1 MVASSEDGSTV
12 EQDAIAL
19 KHPSPIYV
27 LDGSLYRDDEAS
39 LWKKITISLLG
50 KLLLFNHLW
59 QLLCQ
64 KLLVQLNW
72 LSNFICLIL
81 LYDSSRNDNPFV

>member
-39 LWKKITISLLG
+39 PMKKIMISLLSS
-50 KLLLFNHLW
+50 
-59 QLLCQ
+59 
-64 KLLVQLNW
+64 LNATV
-72 LSNFICLIL
+72 LPQSIGAMKPYLRQFI
-81 LYDSSRNDNPFV
+81 DV

>member
-39 LWKKITISLLG
+39 PMKKIMISLLS
-50 KLLLFNHLW
+50 KLLLLNHLW

-64 KLLVQLNW
+64 KLLVQLN
-72 LSNFICLIL
+72 
-81 LYDSSRNDNPFV
+81 